1 MNLVPNVPTETL
13 QSWPRVNRR
22 IKSFFSLNIFYLF
35 YRSFKPWENQNA
47 DCNYIHTLSFLSH
60 RELNGGQKT
69 KKTTSRSYSTPS
81 YYGCGLTPP
90 GCNAHFRKQNNYY
103 CKEKNKKKNKMK
115 KISANPRYHSI
126 LYYVS
131 TTLLRNAGKFFS
143 PIFGNFIFASWYQ
156 RLGLFFPNPKIFG
169 FSSILSLPI
178 KCHLAMS
185 EKR

>member
-1 MNLVPNVPTETL
+1 MTLVSNLAAETL
-13 QSWPRVNRR
+13 A
-22 IKSFFSLNIFYLF
+22 KGKKKGHFLKNISHLF

-47 DCNYIHTLSFLSH
+47 ECNYIHTLSFLSH
-60 RELNGGQKT
+60 RELIGGQKT

-90 GCNAHFRKQNNYY
+90 GCNAHFRIQNNYY
-103 CKEKNKKKNKMK
+103 CKEKKKKKNKMK

-156 RLGLFFPNPKIFG
+156 RLLGLFSQTPRFLGSP
-169 FSSILSLPI
+169 LSWAFL
-178 KCHLAMS
+178 
-185 EKR
+185 

>member
-1 MNLVPNVPTETL
+1 MNLVPNLPAETL
-13 QSWPRVNRR
+13 PRVKRR
-22 IKSFFSLNIFYLF
+22 IKSCFFKYFLPFF

-47 DCNYIHTLSFLSH
+47 ECNYIHTLSFLSH
-60 RELNGGQKT
+60 RELIGGQKT

-90 GCNAHFRKQNNYY
+90 GCNAHFRIQNNYY
-103 CKEKNKKKNKMK
+103 CKEKEQNE

-156 RLGLFFPNPKIFG
+156 RLGLFSQTPRFLG
-169 FSSILSLPI
+169 SLLSWAFL
-178 KCHLAMS
+178 
-185 EKR
+185 

>member
-1 MNLVPNVPTETL
+1 MEALISRLFPKFFPPPT
-13 QSWPRVNRR
+13 R
-22 IKSFFSLNIFYLF
+22 IIQG
-35 YRSFKPWENQNA
+35 SFKPWENQNA
-47 DCNYIHTLSFLSH
+47 ECNYIHTLSFLKPSWIN
-60 RELNGGQKT
+60 RRSKNK

-90 GCNAHFRKQNNYY
+90 GCNAHFRIKQLLLQR
-103 CKEKNKKKNKMK
+103 KKKKKNKMK

-156 RLGLFFPNPKIFG
+156 RLLGLFSQTPRFLGSP
-169 FSSILSLPI
+169 LSWAFL
-178 KCHLAMS
+178 
-185 EKR
+185 